1 MKKLIPAFLAV
12 LLLAACTA
20 PSAEVTPTPEPTPTP
35 TVVVTPTPTA
45 EPTPDPG
52 PQIYTFAEFGAPV
65 NGTGRFPLDE
75 SSSAQ
80 IAALVDLSPETVAGW
95 TTVETWD
102 RLYLVELT
110 LADGRVACLER
121 EQERILL
128 RLNGQIYDCTES
140 VDFDQ
145 LCRTLEAAR
154 LAAVRADLPQLTRLS
169 IDVWDVPSF
178 NREISLDAESSQFT
192 WDTLSPDNWEVPD
205 MYTEHDLARGW
216 NDFVDLY
223 CGDRLIARVTEGE
236 IIGLEKSYTVIF
248 YQIGGEKDQSAYI
261 FAPEEAYKTL
271 WNWAQGFP
279 GEVAP
284 TSSPGVWVRLGPDE
298 TPPPGAWVRFGYD
311 EEQGY
316 GQEYLISTVTW
327 NFDED
332 TKTLTFS
339 GEGSLPDGV
348 EEGYELNFGW
358 TSLADKVETIVLEEG
373 ITRIPKSAFYGFS
386 KAMEIYLPSTLEII
400 EATAFSYCGFSEI
413 DLPDGLEEIDSYAFA
428 FCGELRHCEIPA
440 SVTSLSS
447 NMFRECRKLET
458 VTLHEGLFT
467 IGSECFAECD
477 SLKRI
482 VIPASVSW
490 LDDQNIQYGSTGL
503 RTMVFLGSPP
513 NHGLEANAGYTIM
526 DCIPKGM
533 TIYYPDYEVERGPLQ
548 DDDWPNY
555 VGKYDGYTWIAGLPE
570 DLSQAESISQ
580 DGA

>member
-1 MKKLIPAFLAV
+1 
-12 LLLAACTA
+12 
-20 PSAEVTPTPEPTPTP
+20 
-35 TVVVTPTPTA
+35 
-45 EPTPDPG
+45 
-52 PQIYTFAEFGAPV
+52 
-65 NGTGRFPLDE
+65 
-75 SSSAQ
+75 
-80 IAALVDLSPETVAGW
+80 VDLSPETVAGW

-169 IDVWDVPSF
+169 IDVLYFPSF
-178 NREISLDAESSQFT
+178 NREISLDAEASQFI

-284 TSSPGVWVRLGPDE
+284 TPSPGVWVRLGPDE

-316 GQEYLISTVTW
+316 GQEYMVSTVTW
-327 NFDED
+327 SFDED

-348 EEGYELNFGW
+348 
-358 TSLADKVETIVLEEG
+358 LAEDSSYGLPMEVMRFSWDNLKDSATTVILEEG
-373 ITRIPKSAFYGFS
+373 IIRIPERAFEGFVNLTAV
-386 KAMEIYLPSTLEII
+386 KLPSTLKII
-400 EATAFSYCGFSEI
+400 EFAAFASCAFSEI
-413 DLPDGLEEIDSYAFA
+413 DLPDGLEEVGSHVFA
-428 FCGELRHCEIPA
+428 SCGELLHCEIPA
-440 SVTSLSS
+440 SVRSLSG
-447 NMFRECRKLET
+447 NLFRECRKLET
-458 VTLHEGLFT
+458 VTLHEGLFS
-467 IGSECFAECD
+467 IDGECFAECD

-490 LDDQNIQYGSTGL
+490 LGDQNIQYGSTGL

-513 NHGLEANAGYTIM
+513 NPILEPDVGYTIM

-533 TIYYPDYEVERGPLQ
+533 TIYYPDYEVERGPIQ
-548 DDDWPNY
+548 DDDWSNY